1 MVMYAIPWAPV
12 ALRVV
17 LGLIFIVHGYPKLF
31 KDLKGTAQFLESI
44 SFKPGAF
51 WALVLGVAEF
61 FGGLA
66 ILFGLGTRIVAGVLI
81 ISMVV
86 ATLVKI
92 VKWKTPFSTM
102 QGMGWEFD
110 LLIVAGLITLLF
122 LGSGEWALNQ
132 LITLG

>member
-1 MVMYAIPWAPV
+1 MVMYAILWAPV
-12 ALRVV
+12 ALRVA
-17 LGLIFIVHGYPKLF
+17 LGAIFIVHGYPKLF
-31 KDLKGTAQFLESI
+31 KDFKGTAKFLESI

-66 ILFGLGTRIVAGVLI
+66 ILGGIGTRVAAGVLI

-86 ATLVKI
+86 ATLLKI
-92 VKWKTPFSTM
+92 FKWKTPFTTM

-110 LLIVAGLITLLF
+110 LLILVGLIALLF
-122 LGSGEWALNQ
+122 LGSGELALNQ
-132 LITLG
+132 LVTLG

>member
-1 MVMYAIPWAPV
+1 MYAIPWAPV
-12 ALRVV
+12 ALRVA

-31 KDLKGTAQFLESI
+31 KDFKGTAKFLEGI

-102 QGMGWEFD
+102 SGMGWEFD
-110 LLIVAGLITLLF
+110 LLILAGLITLLF

-132 LITLG
+132 LVTLG